1 MATQAKIDHVAEL
14 VEKIKKAQSVVL
26 VDYQGISVNDETA
39 LRRKMREAG
48 AEYLVTKNRLFKIAL
63 KEAGV
68 EDSFEDILEGTTA
81 FAFGYTDP
89 VAPAKIVFDLAKDKW
104 EEVRRKETL
113 TPEGVVEQAKAL
125 YERYGFKDFKLK
137 GGVLTGKRVE
147 AEGVEALAKLP
158 SRDQLLSMLLNSM
171 LGPIRKLAYATVAIA
186 DKKEATAE

>member
-39 LRRKMREAG
+39 LRKKMREAG

-81 FAFGYTDP
+81 FAFGYNDP
-89 VAPAKIVFDLAKDKW
+89 VAPAKIAFDLAKDK
-104 EEVRRKETL
+104 
-113 TPEGVVEQAKAL
+113 AKAKKDV
-125 YERYGFKDFKLK
+125 FKIK
-137 GGVLTGKRVE
+137 GGLLTGKRVE
-147 AEGVEALAKLP
+147 ATEVEALAKLP

-186 DKKEATAE
+186 DKKEAAAE

>member
-81 FAFGYTDP
+81 FAFGYNDP
-89 VAPAKIVFDLAKDKW
+89 VAPAKIVFDLAKDK
-104 EEVRRKETL
+104 
-113 TPEGVVEQAKAL
+113 AKAKQNI
-125 YERYGFKDFKLK
+125 FKIK

-147 AEGVEALAKLP
+147 AEGVEALDQLP
-158 SRDQLLSMLLNSM
+158 SRDQLLYMLLNSM

-186 DKKEATAE
+186 DKKEAAGE